1 MLESALLSQLA
12 ALAQVM
18 VIDLVLAGDNAVVI
32 GMAVAGLPPAQKR
45 RAVVIGVGF
54 AVVVRVAMA
63 FVALRLLAIVGL
75 TLAGGLLLL
84 WVCWKMYRELR
95 RRPKHGE
102 GGAPAVAKTPLQAAV
117 QIALADISM
126 SLDNVLAVAG
136 AAHDHPYVLAL
147 GLLLSVVLMG
157 VAASIIA
164 TQLERR
170 RWIAWIGLAVVL
182 FVSLRMIF
190 DGAHKVLEHFG
201 VDIWAMV
208 AG

>member
-1 MLESALLSQLA
+1 MISATLLSQLA

-32 GMAVAGLPPAQKR
+32 GMAVAGLAPAQQR
-45 RAVVIGVGF
+45 RAVLIGVSF

-63 FVALRLLAIVGL
+63 FMALRLLAIVGL

-102 GGAPAVAKTPLQAAV
+102 GAPALAKTPLQAAI

-136 AAHDHPYVLAL
+136 AAHSHPYVLAL
-147 GLLLSVVLMG
+147 GLLLSVALMG
-157 VAASIIA
+157 VAASLIA
-164 TQLERR
+164 TQLEKR

-182 FVSLRMIF
+182 FVSLRMIHE
-190 DGAHKVLEHFG
+190 GAHKVLDHFG
-201 VDIWAMV
+201 VNLWQLV
-208 AG
+208 GG

>member
-1 MLESALLSQLA
+1 MSSELLSQLA

-32 GMAVAGLPPAQKR
+32 GMAVAGLPPAQQR
-45 RAVVIGVGF
+45 RAVLIGVSF

-63 FVALRLLAIVGL
+63 FMALRLLAIVGL

-95 RRPKHGE
+95 RRPKHGAE
-102 GGAPAVAKTPLQAAV
+102 GAPAVSKTPLQAAV

-136 AAHDHPYVLAL
+136 AAHDHPWVLAL
-147 GLLLSVVLMG
+147 GLLLSVALMG
-157 VAASIIA
+157 VAASLIA
-164 TQLERR
+164 TQLEKR

-182 FVSLRMIF
+182 FVSLRMIY
-190 DGAHKVLEHFG
+190 DGAYKVLDHFG
-201 VDIWAMV
+201 INLWQMV

>member
-1 MLESALLSQLA
+1 MISAELLSQLA

-32 GMAVAGLPPAQKR
+32 GMAVAGLPAAQQR
-45 RAVVIGVGF
+45 QAVLVGVGF

-63 FVALRLLAIVGL
+63 FLALRLLAIVGL

-95 RRPKHGE
+95 RRPRD
-102 GGAPAVAKTPLQAAV
+102 GADGPPALAKTPMQAAI
-117 QIALADISM
+117 QIALADIAM

-136 AAHDHPYVLAL
+136 AAHDHPYILAL
-147 GLLLSVVLMG
+147 GLLLSVALMG
-157 VAASIIA
+157 IAASLIA
-164 TQLERR
+164 TQLEKH

-182 FVSLRMIF
+182 FVSLRMINE
-190 DGAHKVLEHFG
+190 GAHKVLEHFG
-201 VDIWAMV
+201 INLWQMV

>member
-1 MLESALLSQLA
+1 MFESQLLSQLA

-18 VIDLVLAGDNAVVI
+18 MIDLVLAGDNAVVI
-32 GMAVAGLPPAQKR
+32 GMAVAGLEAAQKR
-45 RAVVIGVGF
+45 RAVLAGVGF
-54 AVVVRVAMA
+54 AVIIRVAMA
-63 FVALRLLAIVGL
+63 FMALRLLAIVGL

-95 RRPKHGE
+95 RRPAHG
-102 GGAPAVAKTPLQAAV
+102 GGAPALAKTPMQAAI

-136 AAHDHPYVLAL
+136 AAHGHPYILAL

-157 VAASIIA
+157 VAASLIA
-164 TQLERR
+164 TQLEKR

-182 FVSLRMIF
+182 FVSLRMIHE
-190 DGAHKVLEHFG
+190 GAHRVLDHFG
-201 VDIWAMV
+201 IHLWSLVS
-208 AG
+208 G

>member
-1 MLESALLSQLA
+1 MISATLLSQLA

-32 GMAVAGLPPAQKR
+32 GMAVAGLAPAQQR
-45 RAVVIGVGF
+45 RAVLIGVSF

-63 FVALRLLAIVGL
+63 FMALRLLAIVGL

-102 GGAPAVAKTPLQAAV
+102 GAPALAKTPLQAAI

-136 AAHDHPYVLAL
+136 AAHSHPYVLAL
-147 GLLLSVVLMG
+147 GLLLSVALMG
-157 VAASIIA
+157 VAASLIA
-164 TQLERR
+164 TQLEKH

-182 FVSLRMIF
+182 FVSLRMIHE
-190 DGAHKVLEHFG
+190 GAHKVLDHFG
-201 VDIWAMV
+201 VNLWQLV
-208 AG
+208 GG

>member
-1 MLESALLSQLA
+1 
-12 ALAQVM
+12 
-18 VIDLVLAGDNAVVI
+18 
-32 GMAVAGLPPAQKR
+32 MAVAGLPPAQQR
-45 RAVVIGVGF
+45 RAVLIGVSF

-63 FVALRLLAIVGL
+63 FMALRLLAIVGL

-95 RRPKHGE
+95 RRPKHGAE
-102 GGAPAVAKTPLQAAV
+102 GAPAVAKTPLQAAV

-136 AAHDHPYVLAL
+136 AAHSHPYVLAL
-147 GLLLSVVLMG
+147 GLLLSVALMG
-157 VAASIIA
+157 VAASLIA
-164 TQLERR
+164 TQLEKR

-182 FVSLRMIF
+182 FVSLRMIY
-190 DGAHKVLEHFG
+190 DGAYKVLDHFG
-201 VDIWAMV
+201 INLWQMV

>member
-1 MLESALLSQLA
+1 MISATLLSQLA

-32 GMAVAGLPPAQKR
+32 GMAVAGLAPAQQR
-45 RAVVIGVGF
+45 RAVLIGVSF

-63 FVALRLLAIVGL
+63 FMALRLLAIVGL

-102 GGAPAVAKTPLQAAV
+102 GAPALAKTPMQAAF

-136 AAHDHPYVLAL
+136 AAHSHPYVLAL
-147 GLLLSVVLMG
+147 GLLLSVALMG
-157 VAASIIA
+157 VAASLIA
-164 TQLERR
+164 TQLEKH

-182 FVSLRMIF
+182 FVSLRMIH
-190 DGAHKVLEHFG
+190 DGAHKVLDHFG
-201 VDIWAMV
+201 INLWQMV

>member
-1 MLESALLSQLA
+1 MISATLLSQLA

-32 GMAVAGLPPAQKR
+32 GMAVAGLAPAQQR
-45 RAVVIGVGF
+45 RAVLIGVSF

-63 FVALRLLAIVGL
+63 FMALRLLAIVGL

-84 WVCWKMYRELR
+84 WVCWKMYRALR

-102 GGAPAVAKTPLQAAV
+102 GAPALAKTPLQAAI

-136 AAHDHPYVLAL
+136 AAHSHPYVLAL
-147 GLLLSVVLMG
+147 GLLLSVALMG
-157 VAASIIA
+157 VAASLIA
-164 TQLERR
+164 TQREKQ
-170 RWIAWIGLAVVL
+170 RWIAWIGLAGVL
-182 FVSLRMIF
+182 FVALRMIHE
-190 DGAHKVLEHFG
+190 GAHKVLDHFG
-201 VDIWAMV
+201 INLWQIV

>member
-1 MLESALLSQLA
+1 MISAELLSQLA

-32 GMAVAGLPPAQKR
+32 GMAVAGLPAAQQR
-45 RAVVIGVGF
+45 QAVLVGVGF

-63 FVALRLLAIVGL
+63 FLALRLLAIVGL

-95 RRPKHGE
+95 RRPRHGAD
-102 GGAPAVAKTPLQAAV
+102 GPPALAKTPMQAAI
-117 QIALADISM
+117 QIALADIAM

-136 AAHDHPYVLAL
+136 AAHDHPYILAL
-147 GLLLSVVLMG
+147 GLLLSVALMG
-157 VAASIIA
+157 IAASLIA
-164 TQLERR
+164 TQLEKH

-182 FVSLRMIF
+182 FVSLRMINE
-190 DGAHKVLEHFG
+190 GAHKVLEHFG
-201 VDIWAMV
+201 INLWQMV